1 MNAPSRLI
9 LPAAIGA
16 PFGGGICL
24 GGMFVDQTPYVII
37 AGPKQLAQLKPQAWG
52 SSKMVKGAMSVYD
65 GLANTNAMAAAGSP
79 AAKEV
84 RALRI
89 GDFDDWYIGARGD
102 HLLAVAANDQLP
114 EGEAFDTDDWYWT
127 STQDADAGSAWLQ
140 LFNDG
145 SQIWVRKL
153 THDLVRG
160 FRRQVI

>member
-24 GGMFVDQTPYVII
+24 GGMLVDQTPYVII

-84 RALRI
+84 RAMRI

-114 EGEAFDTDDWYWT
+114 EGEAFDSDWYWT
-127 STQDADAGSAWLQ
+127 STQDAVAGYAWIQPFTNGHQ
-140 LFNDG
+140 LWNHKF
-145 SQIWVRKL
+145 
-153 THDLVRG
+153 THYLVRA

>member
-24 GGMFVDQTPYVII
+24 GGMLVDQTPYVII

-84 RALRI
+84 RAMRI

-114 EGEAFDTDDWYWT
+114 EGEAFDSDWYWT
-127 STQDADAGSAWLQ
+127 STQDAGAGYAWLQ
-140 LFNDG
+140 NFTNGTQGWGHEDD
-145 SQIWVRKL
+145 
-153 THDLVRG
+153 HHLVRA

>member
-65 GLANTNAMAAAGSP
+65 GLANTNAMAAAGSS

-84 RALRI
+84 RAMRI

-102 HLLAVAANDQLP
+102 HLLAVAANAELP
-114 EGEAFDTDDWYWT
+114 EGEAFDSDWYWT
-127 STQDADAGSAWLQ
+127 STQGADAGCAWIQ
-140 LFNDG
+140 TFGYGDQTWYHEFYRN
-145 SQIWVRKL
+145 
-153 THDLVRG
+153 LVRA

>member
-16 PFGGGICL
+16 AFGGGICL

-52 SSKMVKGAMSVYD
+52 SSRMVKGAMSVYD
-65 GLANTNAMAAAGSP
+65 GLANTNAMADAGSP

-84 RALRI
+84 RAMRI
-89 GDFDDWYIGARGD
+89 GDFDDWYIGARGE
-102 HLLAVAANDQLP
+102 HLLAWAANDKLP
-114 EGEAFDTDDWYWT
+114 EGEAFDSDWYWT
-127 STQDADAGSAWLQ
+127 STQDAAAGYAWIQ
-140 LFNDG
+140 LFGYG
-145 SQIWVRKL
+145 SQDWDLKVS
-153 THDLVRG
+153 HNLVRA

>member
-16 PFGGGICL
+16 PVGGGICL
-24 GGMFVDQTPYVII
+24 GGMFADQTPYVII

-52 SSKMVKGAMSVYD
+52 NSKMVKGAMSVYD

-84 RALRI
+84 RAMRI

-114 EGEAFDTDDWYWT
+114 EGEAFDSDWYWT
-127 STQDADAGSAWLQ
+127 STQAAVAGFAWLQ
-140 LFNDG
+140 TFTLGIQDWNLKDYPY
-145 SQIWVRKL
+145 
-153 THDLVRG
+153 LVRA